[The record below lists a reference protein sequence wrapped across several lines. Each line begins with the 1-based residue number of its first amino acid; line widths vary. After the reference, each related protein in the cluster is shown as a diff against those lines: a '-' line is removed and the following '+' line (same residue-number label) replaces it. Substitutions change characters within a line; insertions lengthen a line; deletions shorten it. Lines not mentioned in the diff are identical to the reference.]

1 MPPIGLTLLL
11 HDLIDPVSGPFVLF
25 AVLGILG
32 GGASAM
38 WRRVE
43 VAYGGEGVV
52 VAVFVG
58 TVLLTIAA
66 DLFNGPIF
74 ARYTALPVLG
84 ALGGSALV
92 VHRRSVRHLEGGSR
106 RWLWGAAGCIAGV
119 LAGIAANQL
128 IEVMFG

>member
-1 MPPIGLTLLL
+1 
-11 HDLIDPVSGPFVLF
+11 VLF

-32 GGASAM
+32 VGASAM

-43 VAYGGEGVV
+43 VAHGGEGVV

-66 DLFNGPIF
+66 DLFTGPIF
-74 ARYTALPVLG
+74 ARYTARPV
-84 ALGGSALV
+84 LGGSALV